1 MKKWQEILYL
11 HPKIKRNLLK
21 SVYYFTEVWY
31 IMSEV
36 IMEYSYFLFLLL
48 LVPCMIF
55 SAVASAKVSS
65 TYSKYDKIPCLSR
78 MTGYDT
84 ATALL
89 RNRGVSDISVGIVKG
104 TLTDHYDPTK
114 SIVNLS
120 QSTFGSASVGAC
132 AVAGHEIGHVMQKK
146 QGYFPYKLRKI
157 LVPITN
163 IGSRLAMPVIIVG
176 IFLDLFLFAT
186 KDQPY
191 GQWILYVGIALY
203 GLSTLF
209 ALVTLPVEFNA
220 SRRAKNMLVEDGIL
234 SSEEVKGAKKVLNA
248 AAMTYVASLLT
259 SLVYFI
265 RIFIMLF
272 LLFGRKK

>member
-21 SVYYFTEVWY
+21 RVYYFTEVWY
-31 IMSEV
+31 IMGEV

-220 SRRAKNMLVEDGIL
+220 SRRAKNMLVEDGVL

>member
-21 SVYYFTEVWY
+21 RVYYFTEVWY

-220 SRRAKNMLVEDGIL
+220 SRRAKNMLVEDGVL
-234 SSEEVKGAKKVLNA
+234 SPEEVKGAKKVLNA

>member
-21 SVYYFTEVWY
+21 RVYYFTEVWY

-65 TYSKYDKIPCLSR
+65 TYSKYGKIPCLSR

-220 SRRAKNMLVEDGIL
+220 SRRAKNMLVEDGVL

>member
-21 SVYYFTEVWY
+21 RVYYFTEVWY

-220 SRRAKNMLVEDGIL
+220 SRRAKNMLVEDGVL

>member
-21 SVYYFTEVWY
+21 RVYYFTEVWY

-146 QGYFPYKLRKI
+146 QGYFPYKLRKM

>member
-21 SVYYFTEVWY
+21 RVYYFTEVWY

-114 SIVNLS
+114 SIVYLS

-132 AVAGHEIGHVMQKK
+132 AVAGHEIGDVMHKK

-220 SRRAKNMLVEDGIL
+220 SRRAKNMLVEDGVL